1 MLRASSRS
9 PSSRTASGEQP
20 IDEYKFSQMK
30 KQQFFEAIQQYNH
43 ALSMPVKGLQYP
55 TSMQFCSVFFRIKM
69 NHEGSWVSSG

>member
-1 MLRASSRS
+1 
-9 PSSRTASGEQP
+9 
-20 IDEYKFSQMK
+20 MK